1 MVWKQE
7 KSGKIHARHPQ
18 MDNIL
23 FLFVNVFCLEA
34 GVKI

>member
-1 MVWKQE
+1 MVWKQAKRGE
-7 KSGKIHARHPQ
+7 IHAGHPQ

-23 FLFVNVFCLEA
+23 FFFVNVFCLEA